1 MRRDYD
7 HENRYFQYGVVHG
20 GIGEC
25 GNNRYPNIF
34 ARIEDPEINA
44 FIKEELGKQQCLNRK
59 EEWAQS
65 LK

>member
-44 FIKEELGKQQCLNRK
+44 FIKEELGKQQY
-59 EEWAQS
+59 
-65 LK
+65 